1 MTARSIGFC
10 QRTLYETKM
19 SAVEIIGIAASFSL
33 LAGWRLYACVAIA
46 GFAMRLNL
54 IDPPSNIPSLDVL
67 ANPWVIGAASVG
79 ALAELFADKVMW
91 LDSLWDGIHT
101 FIRPLGGALL
111 AMAIVDAHDPVWQVV
126 SLLLGGGAALLGHGA
141 KAGTRALVNTSP
153 EPFSNIAVSTT
164 EDVVTFGGLWLAL
177 THPGIALVAA
187 VALLA
192 VCGVIVVATW
202 RLLARLRRWMA
213 SG

>member
-1 MTARSIGFC
+1 
-10 QRTLYETKM
+10 M

-46 GFAMRLNL
+46 GLAMRFNL
-54 IDPPSNIPSLDVL
+54 IDVPSNIPSLDVL
-67 ANPWVIGAASVG
+67 ANPWVIGVASIG

-101 FIRPLGGALL
+101 LIRPLGGALL
-111 AMAIVDAHDPVWQVV
+111 ALAVVDPSDPAWQVV
-126 SLLLGGGAALLGHGA
+126 ALLLGGGAALLGHGA

-153 EPFSNIAVSTT
+153 EPFSNVAVSTI

-177 THPGIALVAA
+177 THPVVALVAA
-187 VALLA
+187 AALLA
-192 VCGVIVVATW
+192 ICGFIVVASW
-202 RLLARLRRWMA
+202 RLLAKVRRWMA

>member
-1 MTARSIGFC
+1 LVFASL
-10 QRTLYETKM
+10 TLYEAKM
-19 SAVEIIGIAASFSL
+19 SAVEIIGIAASFSV

-46 GFAMRLNL
+46 GLAMRLNL
-54 IDPPSNIPSLDVL
+54 IDPPSNIPSLEVL
-67 ANPWVIGAASVG
+67 ANTWVIGVAG
-79 ALAELFADKVMW
+79 LGTLAELLADKVMW
-91 LDSLWDGIHT
+91 LDTLWDSIHT

-111 AMAIVDAHDPVWQVV
+111 ALAIVDARDPAWQVV
-126 SLLLGGGAALLGHGA
+126 SFLLGGGAALLVHGA

-153 EPFSNIAVSTT
+153 EPFSNIAVSST

-177 THPGIALVAA
+177 THPGVALVAA
-187 VALLA
+187 VTLLA

-202 RLLARLRRWMA
+202 RLLARVRRWIA